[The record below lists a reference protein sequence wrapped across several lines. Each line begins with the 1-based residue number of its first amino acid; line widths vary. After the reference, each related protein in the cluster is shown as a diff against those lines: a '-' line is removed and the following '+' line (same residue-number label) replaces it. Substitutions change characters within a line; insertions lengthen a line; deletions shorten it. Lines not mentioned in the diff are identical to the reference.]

1 MPLTQARRC
10 SMTQPLLDIDNL
22 SIAFRQQGETTSV
35 VSELSLQIAVGET
48 LALVGESGSG
58 KSVTALSVLRL
69 LPSPPVS
76 YPTGDIR
83 FHGQSLLHA
92 DERTLRGVRGNRIA
106 MIFQEPMVSLN
117 PLHTLEKQLYEVL
130 SLHRGMRKEA
140 ARGEILDCLE
150 RVGIRNA
157 PRRLADY
164 PHQLSGGERQ
174 RVMIAM
180 ALLTRP
186 ELLIADEPT
195 TALDVSVQA
204 QILTLLRELKQELNM
219 GLLFITHNLSIV
231 RQLADRVAVMQNG
244 RCVEQ
249 NGYQALFFAPEH
261 PYTRR
266 LLDSEPSGDP
276 VPLAPDA
283 PVLLRAENL
292 SIAFPIRKGL
302 LRRVVDHNRV
312 VNAVSFHLRAG
323 ETLGLV
329 GESGSGKSTT
339 GLALLR
345 LIHSAGAIAF
355 DGEALQG
362 RNRQQML
369 PLRRRMQVVFQ
380 DPNSSLNPRLNVLQI
395 IEEGLRVHQPT
406 LTPAER
412 EQAVIQAM
420 QEVGLDPQSRHR
432 YPAAFSGG
440 QRQRIAIAR
449 ALVVKPQLIVLD
461 EPTSSLDKT
470 VQAQILALLK
480 ALQQKH
486 QLAYIFISHDLRV
499 VRALCHQVMV
509 LRQGEVVEQGE
520 CERVFT
526 APQQEYTRQL
536 LALS

>member
-1 MPLTQARRC
+1 
-10 SMTQPLLDIDNL
+10 MTQPLLDIDNL
-22 SIAFRQQGETTSV
+22 SIAFRQQGETTTV
-35 VSELSLQIAVGET
+35 VSELSLRIAVGET

-58 KSVTALSVLRL
+58 KSVSALSILRL

-76 YPTGDIR
+76 YPAGDIR

-92 DERTLRGVRGNRIA
+92 DEHTLRGVRGNRIA

-140 ARGEILDCLE
+140 ARGEILDCLD

-204 QILTLLRELKQELNM
+204 QILALLRELKQELNM

-249 NGYQALFFAPEH
+249 NGCRALFSAAEH

-283 PVLLRAENL
+283 PELLRAENL

-302 LRRVVDHNRV
+302 LRGGWSIIIAWLTPSAFNCAREKRWVWSANPDRARV
-312 VNAVSFHLRAG
+312 
-323 ETLGLV
+323 
-329 GESGSGKSTT
+329 
-339 GLALLR
+339 
-345 LIHSAGAIAF
+345 
-355 DGEALQG
+355 LQG
-362 RNRQQML
+362 WRCC
-369 PLRRRMQVVFQ
+369 
-380 DPNSSLNPRLNVLQI
+380 
-395 IEEGLRVHQPT
+395 
-406 LTPAER
+406 A
-412 EQAVIQAM
+412 
-420 QEVGLDPQSRHR
+420 
-432 YPAAFSGG
+432 
-440 QRQRIAIAR
+440 
-449 ALVVKPQLIVLD
+449 
-461 EPTSSLDKT
+461 
-470 VQAQILALLK
+470 
-480 ALQQKH
+480 
-486 QLAYIFISHDLRV
+486 
-499 VRALCHQVMV
+499 
-509 LRQGEVVEQGE
+509 
-520 CERVFT
+520 
-526 APQQEYTRQL
+526 
-536 LALS
+536 